1 MKEKSVE
8 IIKKKYDC
16 LKGFLNE
23 RSRRIWAAAE
33 AEALGWGGMTI
44 VSEATGMDYHTIRKG
59 KDEFE
64 QNRIRDTGRIRRK
77 GGGRKKITEKYP
89 EILQIMKEI
98 ADSPCRDISEL
109 SSARTCRSSY
119 EIAEELKNRGY
130 DISQKSVY
138 TILTE
143 ELGYNLRSDRKPGN
157 RNTASV

>member
-8 IIKKKYDC
+8 IVKKKYDC

-23 RSRRIWAAAE
+23 RSRRIWAATE

-44 VSEATGMDYHTIRKG
+44 VSEATGMDCHTIRKG
-59 KDEFE
+59 RDELE
-64 QNRIRDTGRIRRK
+64 RKQIRDIGHIRRK

-89 EILQIMKEI
+89 EILKVMEEI
-98 ADSPCRDISEL
+98 AGSSSRDIPEISP
-109 SSARTCRSSY
+109 ARTCRSSY
-119 EIAEELKNRGY
+119 DIAEELKNRGY

-143 ELGYNLRSDRKPGN
+143 ELGYNLISDRKPGN
-157 RNTASV
+157 RKKTSA

>member
-98 ADSPCRDISEL
+98 ADSPCR
-109 SSARTCRSSY
+109 SSY
-119 EIAEELKNRGY
+119 EIAEELRNRGY